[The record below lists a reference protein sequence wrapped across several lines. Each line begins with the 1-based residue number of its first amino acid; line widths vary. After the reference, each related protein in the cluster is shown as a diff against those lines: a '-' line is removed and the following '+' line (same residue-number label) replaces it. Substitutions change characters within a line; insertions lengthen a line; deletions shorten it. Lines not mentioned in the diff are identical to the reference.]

1 MGQADIPKCL
11 QNVCKTL
18 IAKSID
24 ANKCKG
30 NKTTNAK
37 IQSQL
42 FHKNIIKRKT
52 LFVKSK
58 KKLVHQSIYTKK

>member
-1 MGQADIPKCL
+1 MLKTAEKVVDASL
-11 QNVCKTL
+11 QLKT
-18 IAKSID
+18 AKESL
-24 ANKCKG
+24 
-30 NKTTNAK
+30 AK

-58 KKLVHQSIYTKK
+58 KTCTPINLH